1 MTVLLVED
9 LTVVLILSAAAS
21 LVPILLAELCRDVRE
36 DRAAE
41 ADLREVLRCG
51 GLLDAWSHRVPVEVL
66 AERARW
72 TPAGAR

>member
-1 MTVLLVED
+1 MTALVFSA
-9 LTVVLILSAAAS
+9 LVVLIPVL
-21 LVPILLAELCRDVRE
+21 IAELVIDVRE

-41 ADLREVLRCG
+41 ADLLEVLRRG
-51 GLLDAWSHRVPVEVL
+51 GLLDAWSHRVPVAVL